1 MSRPDSYS
9 LRSDF
14 MLDQPSAP
22 VYMLEDAGVLSR
34 CACAI
39 AIGAF
44 DGVHRGHRHLIE
56 RMVADAHGRGIAA
69 VAVTFDPD
77 PDVVVSA
84 SPAPKLMLVSDR
96 LRLLA
101 SSGVDAVCVVPF
113 DSALAAMDH
122 EAFFTHV
129 LLPVLDIRT
138 VHVGSNFCLGYR
150 GASNVNVIRDWARE
164 RGIEVFG
171 HELVCEDGDVV
182 SATRIRSLIASGFM
196 EMATAELGRTYVVRG
211 RVARG
216 RGEGHKMGFPTANVV
231 ITPGILAPQEGVYAG
246 FACIGEEAWPA
257 AINVGLPPTFQDD
270 PGSAKLEANIVGFSA
285 DIYEREIALSFTK
298 QLRRSR
304 PFDSLEELIAT
315 VEGNIQDVRNLYG
328 EGRYDL
334 RV

>member
-14 MLDQPSAP
+14 MLDALSAP
-22 VYMLEDAGVLSR
+22 VYMLEDAGALSR

-113 DSALAAMDH
+113 DSVLAAMDH
-122 EAFFTHV
+122 EAFFTRV

-138 VHVGSNFCLGYR
+138 VHVG
-150 GASNVNVIRDWARE
+150 
-164 RGIEVFG
+164 
-171 HELVCEDGDVV
+171 
-182 SATRIRSLIASGFM
+182 
-196 EMATAELGRTYVVRG
+196 
-211 RVARG
+211 
-216 RGEGHKMGFPTANVV
+216 
-231 ITPGILAPQEGVYAG
+231 
-246 FACIGEEAWPA
+246 
-257 AINVGLPPTFQDD
+257 
-270 PGSAKLEANIVGFSA
+270 
-285 DIYEREIALSFTK
+285 
-298 QLRRSR
+298 
-304 PFDSLEELIAT
+304 
-315 VEGNIQDVRNLYG
+315 
-328 EGRYDL
+328 
-334 RV
+334 